1 MHAPKRAW
9 TWTTN
14 KLYMYYDLEFFA
26 LTIVFNGITFHF
38 CEHMAI
44 CVFVLCLHTYFF
56 FFVVISLI
64 HIILSLGFEC
74 DAQAKIRFR
83 LLSHSNIFSKRFERF
98 LPTSKKETNKTK
110 KKRIFLLFEQTII
123 EYIAEKKNSR
133 KTTQKSKCFAHKITW
148 WFCNREKWKEMKW
161 KKKHYISIIVI
172 DALKSYMRTSFHWK
186 QY

>member
-9 TWTTN
+9 TWTKN

-44 CVFVLCLHTYFF
+44 CVFVLCLHSYFF

-110 KKRIFLLFEQTII
+110 KNIYFFYLNKLSSNILQ
-123 EYIAEKKNSR
+123 KKKSR
-133 KTTQKSKCFAHKITW
+133 KTTQKASASHTKLLDGFVIAK
-148 WFCNREKWKEMKW
+148 NEKKWNEMK
-161 KKKHYISIIVI
+161 KKTTFRSS
-172 DALKSYMRTSFHWK
+172 LSMR
-186 QY
+186 

>member
-44 CVFVLCLHTYFF
+44 CVFVLCLHSYFF

-110 KKRIFLLFEQTII
+110 KQHIFLLFEQTII
-123 EYIAEKKNSR
+123 EYIAEKKNQEKLHKKQVLR
-133 KTTQKSKCFAHKITW
+133 TQ
-148 WFCNREKWKEMKW
+148 NYLM
-161 KKKHYISIIVI
+161 V
-172 DALKSYMRTSFHWK
+172 L
-186 QY
+186 

>member
-44 CVFVLCLHTYFF
+44 CVFVLCLHSYFF

-83 LLSHSNIFSKRFERF
+83 LLSHSNIFSKRFWKIF
-98 LPTSKKETNKTK
+98 ADIKKRNKQNKKKNVYFFYLNKLSSNILQKKKFKKNYTK
-110 KKRIFLLFEQTII
+110 KQVLR
-123 EYIAEKKNSR
+123 
-133 KTTQKSKCFAHKITW
+133 TQ
-148 WFCNREKWKEMKW
+148 NYLM
-161 KKKHYISIIVI
+161 V
-172 DALKSYMRTSFHWK
+172 L
-186 QY
+186 

>member
-1 MHAPKRAW
+1 MHASKRAW

-44 CVFVLCLHTYFF
+44 CVFVLCLHSYFF

-83 LLSHSNIFSKRFERF
+83 LLSHSNIFSKRFWKIF
-98 LPTSKKETNKTK
+98 ADIKKRNKQNK
-110 KKRIFLLFEQTII
+110 KKNVYFFYLNKLSSNILQKKKIQEKLHKKASASHTKLLDGFVIVKNEKKWN
-123 EYIAEKKNSR
+123 EKKN
-133 KTTQKSKCFAHKITW
+133 TTFRS
-148 WFCNREKWKEMKW
+148 
-161 KKKHYISIIVI
+161 S
-172 DALKSYMRTSFHWK
+172 LSMR
-186 QY
+186 